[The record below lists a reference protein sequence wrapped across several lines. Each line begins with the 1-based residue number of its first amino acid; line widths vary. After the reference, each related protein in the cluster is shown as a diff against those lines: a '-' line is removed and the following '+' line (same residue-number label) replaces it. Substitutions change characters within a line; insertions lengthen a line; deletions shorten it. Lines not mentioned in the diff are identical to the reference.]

1 MRAALLQAC
10 QALATPDRAPTLR
23 ELAAE
28 ACVGLA
34 AARKTIGNMRQAGAL
49 RIARERRVAYRTKP
63 VAEYELV
70 PQHQRQLPGS
80 AGEGLQGLARVLT
93 TWVG

>member
-23 ELAAE
+23 ELAAQ

-34 AARKTIGNMRQAGAL
+34 AARKTMSNMRQAGAV
-49 RIARERRVAYRTKP
+49 RIARERRVAYRNKP